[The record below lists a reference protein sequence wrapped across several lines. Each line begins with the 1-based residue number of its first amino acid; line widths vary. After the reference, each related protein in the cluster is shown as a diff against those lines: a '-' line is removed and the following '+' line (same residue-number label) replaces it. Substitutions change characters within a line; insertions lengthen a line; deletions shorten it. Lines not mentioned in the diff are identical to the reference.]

1 MSAPI
6 TIIVNASSGGEK
18 DAALLKDL
26 DDAIRRHRLDA
37 RVEQAESGEEIE
49 RLARRALDQGCGT
62 IVAGGGDGTISA
74 IAGMVAGTDITFG
87 VLPFGTLN
95 HFAKDLGIPLEIDGA
110 VRVLAEGHTIRA
122 DVGEVNGRVFVN
134 NSSLGLYPH
143 IVRHREQ
150 QQERLGR
157 SKWVALAWATL
168 TMLGRYP
175 SIDVHI
181 STDGKE
187 IITRTP
193 LVFIGNNE
201 YSIDGFTI
209 GTRKHLTDGM
219 LSLYIPHRAGKLK
232 LFWFALRALVG
243 RLREAGEFDAT
254 SVTEILISTRQKSI
268 HVAVDGEVVTMQT
281 PLRYRIRPGALRVVV
296 PLPATDDHT
305 NTENQPAAEP
315 AGL

>member
-1 MSAPI
+1 MSTPI

-37 RVEQAESGEEIE
+37 HVEKAESGEEIE
-49 RLARRALDQGCGT
+49 RLARRAIDGGCGM
-62 IVAGGGDGTISA
+62 IVAGGGDGTVSA

-95 HFAKDLGIPLEIDGA
+95 HFAKDLGIPLEIDDA
-110 VRVLAEGHTIRA
+110 VRVLAGGHTIQA

-134 NSSLGLYPH
+134 NSSIGLYPH
-143 IVRHREQ
+143 IVKHREQ

-175 SIDVHI
+175 FIDVHI
-181 STDGKE
+181 STDGDE
-187 IITRTP
+187 IVTRTP
-193 LVFIGNNE
+193 LIFIGNNE

-209 GTRKHLTDGM
+209 GTREHLTDGI
-219 LSLYIPHRAGKLK
+219 LSLYIPHRTGKLK
-232 LFWFALRALVG
+232 LFWFALRALFG
-243 RLREAGEFDAT
+243 TLRGAGEFDAT
-254 SVTEILISTRQKSI
+254 SVEKILIETHQKSL
-268 HVAVDGEVVTMQT
+268 HVAVDGEVVVMQT
-281 PLRYRIRPGALRVVV
+281 PLRYSIRPGVLRVVV
-296 PLPATDDHT
+296 PPPTADHADI
-305 NTENQPAAEP
+305 ENQPAAAP